1 MGKECTTG
9 GEWGFERPPSLAEL
23 TKVLGRSDDVL
34 LIGGGTDL
42 IPAVKRKTVRPATLV
57 STLGVPELGGI
68 RTEEDGSISVG
79 AGVVLDTLARFPLIE
94 KSFPSLAAAA
104 STLSSRQIRN
114 RGTVG
119 GNLCL
124 DTRCDYYNKSAFWRK
139 EYPDCRKTGGD
150 HCYMVPR
157 STGCHALH
165 SGDLAP
171 LLIALGATAEVASA
185 REAAR
190 SIPLEEMYSDS
201 GLRSTMLEKG
211 EVLARVLLPSA
222 SQGDTK
228 AAFLRWAPRE
238 SIDFPSVTVAAA
250 LGTGRSRLVVGHV
263 LSRPLRVEA
272 AEEAML
278 RLMSDAKTPVDG
290 HTVEAAD
297 DEIAEAVVASLDMK
311 SAHRGAVWYKKNVIR
326 ALVRQA
332 LAALRAGAGPTETSW
347 GPKTGGRL
355 ETDQGG

>member
-1 MGKECTTG
+1 MGEEWVPAG
-9 GEWGFERPPSLAEL
+9 QWGFERPSSLADL
-23 TKVLGRSDDVL
+23 TGLAGRSGEVL
-34 LIGGGTDL
+34 LMGGGTDL
-42 IPAVKRKTVRPATLV
+42 IPAVKRRTVGAATLV
-57 STLGVPELGGI
+57 STLGVPELGSI
-68 RTEEDGSISVG
+68 DIEEDGSICVG
-79 AGVVLDTLARFPLIE
+79 AGVALDTLARSPLIE

-171 LLIALGATAEVASA
+171 LLVALGATAEVASA

-201 GLRSTMLEKG
+201 GLRSTVLEKE

-222 SQGDTK
+222 SRGDTE

-250 LGTGRSRLVVGHV
+250 VGPDWSRLSVGHV
-263 LSRPLRVEA
+263 LSRPVRVEA

-332 LAALRAGAGPTETSW
+332 LAALRAGAGPTETRR
-347 GPKTGGRL
+347 GPETGGRL